1 LETYSTGGWFS
12 PTNGAFARRRDF
24 VARRCGAGLGMC
36 GADARLVFG
45 WVGEGKNKAAT
56 VFRGGNFFV
65 RANDLSFRLNSGM
78 MDHLDG
84 FHFSRDC
91 PWQILGFFRI
101 AGS

>member
-1 LETYSTGGWFS
+1 MERLPDEWIWGGL
-12 PTNGAFARRRDF
+12 PGRGCVGMAAAAMRKGRRMGW
-24 VARRCGAGLGMC
+24 CGDGRG
-36 GADARLVFG
+36 D
-45 WVGEGKNKAAT
+45 GKYKAAT